1 MYERMRAF
9 LHHCINVVMAII
21 LVGALGSYVIINS
34 VIMTR
39 VINDLQLDSYVG
51 VDTGFGVVM
60 LILLLGWGPVWLMRS
75 LGDRR
80 RYVGRL

>member
-1 MYERMRAF
+1 MYERMKAF
-9 LHHCINVVMAII
+9 LHHCISVVLAII
-21 LVGALGSYVIINS
+21 LLGACSAYALINS

-39 VINDLQLDSYVG
+39 VINDLRLDTYVG

-60 LILLLGWGPVWLMRS
+60 LILLLGWGPVWLMRN
-75 LGDRR
+75 LDRNR

>member
-1 MYERMRAF
+1 MKVF
-9 LHHCINVVMAII
+9 LHHCINIVVAMVLIA
-21 LVGALGSYVIINS
+21 AFGSYVIINS

-39 VINDLQLDSYVG
+39 VINSLQLDSYVG
-51 VDTGFGVVM
+51 VDTGFGVVI

-75 LGDRR
+75 FDRR